1 MGALGSAMER
11 GLLKSGRL
19 ISTTL
24 ITGAALG
31 VLCVFGYRHL
41 STSPVVELGRNPVS
55 REVHDDATVDD
66 SYYAVQMAKLYRE
79 RDDSFGSE
87 MIQTLAAVACSI
99 VWDVVVVWHHL
110 TEHAHPKFRLR
121 AGCTLQARAGYF
133 HGIHDMLLTITGA
146 DGVTLA
152 GEAGGGALLRMNKP
166 QYLVNRCAQAFNY
179 PPF

>member
-1 MGALGSAMER
+1 MFFLFKT
-11 GLLKSGRL
+11 LKSFFLSPLFGVFIL
-19 ISTTL
+19 ITITIFITITITITLIINFIISTTL

-87 MIQTLAAVACSI
+87 MIQTLAAVAAASCGTS
-99 VWDVVVVWHHL
+99 WWSG
-110 TEHAHPKFRLR
+110 T
-121 AGCTLQARAGYF
+121 T
-133 HGIHDMLLTITGA
+133 
-146 DGVTLA
+146 
-152 GEAGGGALLRMNKP
+152 
-166 QYLVNRCAQAFNY
+166 
-179 PPF
+179 